1 MHIDIIC
8 HCSLYSILSH
18 CFDNLDVLTSPFS
31 LQNLQ
36 YIDNSEFPRLADLG
50 AVISG
55 AKNLQCQQVLEEL
68 DVCWNWHILV
78 LVTDLEG
85 LVLKRSIFWKHS
97 QIGVCTLQK
106 MWTSKTFCFLAS
118 IKLALLNPWIWDC
131 FIQTAFV
138 TLCYLLIQVYK
149 RLKLT
154 LELLKKSMEIS
165 KIPVLNSIFYELLM
179 YIRINCKRN

>member
-78 LVTDLEG
+78 LVTDLEESG
-85 LVLKRSIFWKHS
+85 LKTEYILETFPNRCLYIAKDVNVQNLLLFSIHKTCAFKSLNLRLLHPNCFCNSMLFAHS
-97 QIGVCTLQK
+97 GV
-106 MWTSKTFCFLAS
+106 
-118 IKLALLNPWIWDC
+118 
-131 FIQTAFV
+131 
-138 TLCYLLIQVYK
+138 
-149 RLKLT
+149 
-154 LELLKKSMEIS
+154 
-165 KIPVLNSIFYELLM
+165 
-179 YIRINCKRN
+179 